1 MKRFTLGS
9 SSIGDLEKKYV
20 MQVLDN
26 NYISPGPVTKEVED
40 MCAKLHGLKHGL
52 AIHSGQSAIHVAIQ
66 AICEMFLE
74 KGIHKENEKPLVAVP
89 ACTYISTL
97 AAAVLAGCDIVMVD
111 VDLSDGNMSPS
122 HLREVLNRQIAVN
135 DPVDII
141 IPVHLYGKA
150 CSSEIFDI
158 AEQYGIWT
166 IEDACESTF
175 APNIGRG
182 HVLTTSFFS
191 NHLISAGGGGV
202 IMTNH
207 DDIDEYCW
215 KLINH
220 GRSSRFG
227 NEDIH
232 KIAEKFHFDKWGHSM
247 KWNDVSAAIAK
258 AQIERKDELFGAR
271 QHNAQVL
278 WGYLW
283 GWQADYK
290 KIILPDMEGH
300 TFMMY
305 PIVLQDPAM
314 NAQNIIQDLNDAG
327 IEVRRMMPIT
337 NQPVVQEYFGGDLEA
352 EFPNAHLI
360 NQQGFYVGVHPE
372 LSRQDAAEMG
382 EIIHNVLKKECLRL
396 DPNFVAPHEVRDA
409 K

>member
-1 MKRFTLGS
+1 MCPEHL
-9 SSIGDLEKKYV
+9 KK
-20 MQVLDN
+20 
-26 NYISPGPVTKEVED
+26 
-40 MCAKLHGLKHGL
+40 
-52 AIHSGQSAIHVAIQ
+52 
-66 AICEMFLE
+66 
-74 KGIHKENEKPLVAVP
+74 
-89 ACTYISTL
+89 
-97 AAAVLAGCDIVMVD
+97 
-111 VDLSDGNMSPS
+111 
-122 HLREVLNRQIAVN
+122 VLNENIAN
-135 DPVDII
+135 GDPVDII

-150 CSSEIFDI
+150 CSQKIFDI
-158 AEQYGIWT
+158 AEQYGVWT

-175 APNIGRG
+175 APNIGKG

-247 KWNDVSAAIAK
+247 KWNDVSAAIDK
-258 AQIERKDELFGAR
+258 AQIERQAELYGAR
-271 QHNAQVL
+271 DDNASVL
-278 WGYLW
+278 FSYLW

-290 KIILPDMEGH
+290 KIILPDERDH

-305 PIVLQDPAM
+305 PIVLQDPDM
-314 NAQNIIQDLNDAG
+314 DAQNIIRDLNDSG

-337 NQPVVQEYFGGDLEA
+337 NQPIVQEYFGGNLEQ
-352 EFPNAHLI
+352 EFPNAHFI

-372 LSRQDAAEMG
+372 LSEDDMIEMG
-382 EIIHNVLKKECLRL
+382 EIIHNVLKKECVRL
-396 DPNFVAPHEVRDA
+396 DPKFVAPYEVSDDSR
-409 K
+409 